1 MNEILN
7 AIQKNIDTNLP
18 AVKYIDEN
26 WGQLDIY
33 GPEIPVK
40 WPCVLI
46 DLNQAPQFSNTG
58 KKMNLLPVN
67 RQQGTVVVELTVA
80 ALKLTNS
87 SFKAPPTQKWHG
99 FEIWEIV
106 NDLHKIIHGW
116 QPAEQ
121 SGSMTRTGM
130 SKVRRDDGVQ
140 EIRVLYSLSLY
151 DC

>member
-1 MNEILN
+1 MKEILT

-26 WGQLDIY
+26 WGQLDLY

-46 DLNQAPQFSNTG
+46 DLNQAQFSNAG
-58 KKMNLLPVN
+58 RSMNTLPAN

-80 ALKLTNS
+80 TLKLTNS

-99 FEIWEIV
+99 FEIWELV
-106 NDLHKIIHGW
+106 NDLHKIVHGW
-116 QPAEQ
+116 QPVEF
-121 SGSMTRTGM
+121 SGAM
-130 SKVRRDDGVQ
+130 SRNGISKIRRDDGVQ
-140 EIRVLYSLSLY
+140 EIRVLYSLGLH